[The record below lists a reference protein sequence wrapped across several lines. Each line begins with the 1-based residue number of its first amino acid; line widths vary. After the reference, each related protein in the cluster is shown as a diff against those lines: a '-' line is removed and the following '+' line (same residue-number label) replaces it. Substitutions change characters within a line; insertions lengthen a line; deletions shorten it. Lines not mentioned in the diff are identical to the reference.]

1 MTDVFHHCAAVKA
14 DQRPGLPLYLYGHS
28 MGGMVATAAVTRN
41 SAFFAGLL
49 LEVTQLSHSTS
60 FILPFLLCIY
70 DIILYLMQGP
80 LIVPDPNEVILLILR
95 CRCIGLSVR

>member
-1 MTDVFHHCAAVKA
+1 MAGQDYVTDVFHHCAAVKA

-49 LEVTQLSHSTS
+49 LEVTKLSHSTS
-60 FILPFLLCIY
+60 FILPFFYYTYMTSFFVLC
-70 DIILYLMQGP
+70 
-80 LIVPDPNEVILLILR
+80 R
-95 CRCIGLSVR
+95 ALS